1 MHSPGTTKNDMG
13 GALARMT
20 PAETA
25 RAALAAMEAMSEILQ
40 VMANDLAQ
48 SRKALAA
55 AFQSIAARF
64 AQVHSIA
71 LAGEAGRATD
81 TADTLQA
88 LRAVVDALTV
98 ELQFEDTLGQRL
110 GHAAGK
116 IDAAGVALAE
126 ARALM
131 SGAADGEADSAGHA
145 LTVLARTLDSIRH
158 AMESGAP
165 APGAGGAIELF

>member
-1 MHSPGTTKNDMG
+1 MKSPGTVKDEI
-13 GALARMT
+13 GAAVARMT

-40 VMANDLAQ
+40 AMAGDLAA

-71 LAGEAGRATD
+71 LAGEAGGETA
-81 TADTLQA
+81 TADTLRA

-110 GHAAGK
+110 GHAASK
-116 IDAAGVALAE
+116 IDAAGVALGE
-126 ARALM
+126 ARSLM
-131 SGAADGEADSAGHA
+131 SGAADGDADSAGHA

-165 APGAGGAIELF
+165 QPGAGGAIELF

>member
-1 MHSPGTTKNDMG
+1 MNSPGATKDDRG
-13 GALARMT
+13 GAMARMT

-40 VMANDLAQ
+40 VMANDLAH

-71 LAGEAGRATD
+71 LAGESGGTTA
-81 TADTLQA
+81 TADTLKA

>member
-1 MHSPGTTKNDMG
+1 MKSPGSKRDEVG
-13 GALARMT
+13 SAVARMS

-48 SRKALAA
+48 SRKALAS

-71 LAGEAGRATD
+71 LAGESGTATA
-81 TADTLQA
+81 TGDTLKA

-110 GHAAGK
+110 GHAASK
-116 IDAAGVALAE
+116 IDATGVALTE

-131 SGAADGEADSAGHA
+131 AGAPDGEAESAGHA
-145 LTVLARTLDSIRH
+145 LTVLARTLDSIRN
-158 AMESGAP
+158 AMEAGAAQP
-165 APGAGGAIELF
+165 AAGGAIELF

>member
-1 MHSPGTTKNDMG
+1 MRSPGTGKDDM
-13 GALARMT
+13 ASVVARMT

-40 VMANDLAQ
+40 VMASDLAQ

-55 AFQSIAARF
+55 AFQGIAARF

-71 LAGEAGRATD
+71 LAGEAGGATGI
-81 TADTLQA
+81 ADTLQA

-131 SGAADGEADSAGHA
+131 SGAADGEVDSAGHA
-145 LTVLARTLDSIRH
+145 LTVLARTLDSIRN
-158 AMESGAP
+158 AMDSGAHQ
-165 APGAGGAIELF
+165 PGTGGAIELF